1 MQERKQTLAI
11 RITTH
16 ECELLQFH
24 KQPFS
29 LLLIKEYTEY
39 TSRTT
44 QAIMNEPT
52 PIRIRPKLYQE
63 MEAERPEIFT
73 DTTTW
78 GNYLLRVGLNYHMG
92 LDPCGRLKT
101 ERPTERKKEGREVFY
116 TSKVNNIIN
125 KEKSKKWVFRE
136 NHIPKSLEFCKD
148 LIVKF
153 WGVKKGFH
161 TEDAFK
167 LLIGPKGLNG
177 IYTNHGQSAVTDQLE
192 EGIANKWQ
200 SITLKNYEAFGRPK
214 KADKEPV
221 TGHPAQRLWKDGG
234 FVE

>member
-1 MQERKQTLAI
+1 
-11 RITTH
+11 
-16 ECELLQFH
+16 
-24 KQPFS
+24 
-29 LLLIKEYTEY
+29 
-39 TSRTT
+39 
-44 QAIMNEPT
+44 MNEPT

-101 ERPTERKKEGREVFY
+101 DRQKGKNKEEREVFY
-116 TSKVNNIIN
+116 TSKVDNIIN
-125 KEKSKKWVFRE
+125 KEKSKKWIFRE

-153 WGVKKGFH
+153 WAEKSGAKS
-161 TEDAFK
+161 EEAFNI
-167 LLIGPKGLNG
+167 LIGLKGLEG
-177 IYTNHGQSAVTDQLE
+177 IHGKYGQNAVKDQLQ
-192 EGIANKWQ
+192 EGIACKWK
-200 SITLKNYEAFGRPK
+200 SILLKNYEAFGRPQ

-221 TGHPAQRLWKDGG
+221 TNHPAGRLFKNGK
-234 FVE
+234 FVDQ

>member
-1 MQERKQTLAI
+1 METQSIEIDKGLI
-11 RITTH
+11 
-16 ECELLQFH
+16 ELCH
-24 KQPFS
+24 S
-29 LLLIKEYTEY
+29 
-39 TSRTT
+39 
-44 QAIMNEPT
+44 
-52 PIRIRPKLYQE
+52 
-63 MEAERPEIFT
+63 
-73 DTTTW
+73 
-78 GNYLLRVGLNYHMG
+78 
-92 LDPCGRLKT
+92 
-101 ERPTERKKEGREVFY
+101 KKERWHTLKGFIMDMVLLGIQTKYKDLTTYDTMKTDRHKEKKEQEREVFY
-116 TSKVNNIIN
+116 TSKVENIIN
-125 KEKSKKWVFRE
+125 KEKTKKWIFKSDY
-136 NHIPKSLEFCKD
+136 IPKSLEFCKD

-153 WGVKKGFH
+153 WAVKKGFH

-167 LLIGPKGLNG
+167 LLIGIKGLGG

>member
-1 MQERKQTLAI
+1 METQSIEIDKGLI
-11 RITTH
+11 
-16 ECELLQFH
+16 ELCH
-24 KQPFS
+24 S
-29 LLLIKEYTEY
+29 
-39 TSRTT
+39 
-44 QAIMNEPT
+44 
-52 PIRIRPKLYQE
+52 
-63 MEAERPEIFT
+63 
-73 DTTTW
+73 
-78 GNYLLRVGLNYHMG
+78 
-92 LDPCGRLKT
+92 
-101 ERPTERKKEGREVFY
+101 KKERWHTLKGFIMDMVLLGIQTKYKDLTTYDTMKTDRHKEKKEKEREVFY
-116 TSKVNNIIN
+116 TSKVENIIN
-125 KEKSKKWVFRE
+125 KEKNKKWIFKE
-136 NHIPKSLEFCKD
+136 NYIPKSLEFCKD

-153 WGVKKGFH
+153 WAVKKGFH

-167 LLIGPKGLNG
+167 LLIGIKGLGG